1 MKSIK
6 NINFYKDLY
15 MDSFFPDK
23 EEFYTIIHFHGG
35 GLVEGDKGDTHDL
48 CEHLAKQGFAVFTAN
63 YHLLPNYHFPEFLQD
78 AAQAVKYVMQNVKKY
93 GKSKGFLISG
103 QSAGAWITLMLCFN
117 KEYLKAVGIDNK
129 KIVGWISDS
138 AQTTSHFHILE
149 VEKGMNPWLQRID
162 ESAPLY
168 YVDENVSFSHL
179 LLTAY
184 ENDMPNRIE
193 QNKLLLTTIKNFNKS
208 LDVELHL
215 LKGDHCHG
223 SCRLDEDGEY
233 ELVKL
238 IKEWSKKRL

>member
-35 GLVEGDKGDTHDL
+35 GLVEGDKGDTYDL
-48 CEHLAKQGFAVFTAN
+48 CKHLANAGFAVFTAN
-63 YHLLPNYHFPEFLQD
+63 YNLLPNHKFPEFLID
-78 AAQAVKYVMQNVKKY
+78 SAQAVKYVVDNVEKH

-103 QSAGAWITLMLCFN
+103 QSAGAWITLMLCFD

-129 KIVGWISDS
+129 KIIGWISDS

-149 VEKGMNPWLQRID
+149 IEQGLNPWLQRID
-162 ESAPLY
+162 EHAPLY
-168 YVDENVSFSHL
+168 YVDEKVDFLHL

-184 ENDMPNRIE
+184 EEDMPNRIE
-193 QNKLLLTTIKNFNKS
+193 QNKLLVTTIKNFNKD
-208 LDVELHL
+208 LDVELHI
-215 LKGDHCHG
+215 LKGEHCHG
-223 SCRLDEDGEY
+223 SCRLDEDHEY

-238 IKEWSKKRL
+238 VKEWAKRL

>member
-48 CEHLAKQGFAVFTAN
+48 CEHLANVGFAVYTAN
-63 YHLLPNYHFPEFLQD
+63 YSLLPNHKFPEFLID
-78 AAQAVKYVMQNVKKY
+78 AAQAVKYVMDNVEKH

-149 VEKGMNPWLQRID
+149 IEQDLNPWLQRID
-162 ESAPLY
+162 EHAPLY
-168 YVDENVSFSHL
+168 YVGEKADFSHL

-184 ENDMPNRIE
+184 EEDMPNRIE
-193 QNKLLLTTIKNFNKS
+193 QNELLLSTIKNFNKD
-208 LDVELHL
+208 LDVEIHIM
-215 LKGDHCHG
+215 KGEHCHG
-223 SCRLDEDGEY
+223 SCRLDEDNEY

-238 IKEWSKKRL
+238 VKEWAKRL

>member
-35 GLVEGDKGDTHDL
+35 GLVEGDKGDTHDV
-48 CEHLAKQGFAVFTAN
+48 CEHLAKAGFAVYTAN
-63 YHLLPNYHFPEFLQD
+63 YNLLPNHKFPEFLQD
-78 AAQAVKYVMQNVKKY
+78 ATQAVKYVMDNVEKH

-149 VEKGMNPWLQRID
+149 IEQGLNPWLQRID
-162 ESAPLY
+162 EYAPLY
-168 YVDENVSFSHL
+168 YVDEKVDFSHL

-184 ENDMPNRIE
+184 ENDMPNRVE
-193 QNKLLLTTIKNFNKS
+193 QNKLLVSTIKNFNKE
-208 LDVELHL
+208 LDVEFHI
-215 LKGDHCHG
+215 LKGEHCHG
-223 SCRLDEDGEY
+223 SCRLDEDHEY
-233 ELVKL
+233 EFVKLVK
-238 IKEWSKKRL
+238 EWAKRL